1 MFIIA
6 LKKTLLYYDF
16 FLFFN
21 VPRENVKMF
30 LLCEFEQSLIET
42 DVFQNIYT
50 ANRIKVFI
58 GKWKTQLLSKFQ
70 ILLSHNQH
78 KYFEIIHIP
87 HKVLNAMKYILVY
100 SRMLEN
106 YALSIL

>member
-1 MFIIA
+1 M
-6 LKKTLLYYDF
+6 TS

-30 LLCEFEQSLIET
+30 LLCEFEQSLIVT

-50 ANRIKVFI
+50 ANRIESLYRQKKNPTAI
-58 GKWKTQLLSKFQ
+58 KILD
-70 ILLSHNQH
+70 LLSHNQH

-87 HKVLNAMKYILVY
+87 RKVLKAMKYILVY

>member
-16 FLFFN
+16 FLFSN

-30 LLCEFEQSLIET
+30 LLCEFEQSLIVT

-50 ANRIKVFI
+50 ANRIESLYRQMKNPTAI
-58 GKWKTQLLSKFQ
+58 K
-70 ILLSHNQH
+70 IPDLLSHNQH

-87 HKVLNAMKYILVY
+87 RKVLNAMKYILVY

>member
-30 LLCEFEQSLIET
+30 LLWEFEQSLIVT

-50 ANRIKVFI
+50 ANRIESLYRHKKNPTAI
-58 GKWKTQLLSKFQ
+58 KILD
-70 ILLSHNQH
+70 LLSHNQH

-87 HKVLNAMKYILVY
+87 RKVLNAMKYILVY

>member
-30 LLCEFEQSLIET
+30 LLCEFEQSLIVT

-50 ANRIKVFI
+50 ANRIESLYRQMKNPTAI
-58 GKWKTQLLSKFQ
+58 KILD
-70 ILLSHNQH
+70 LLSHNQH
-78 KYFEIIHIP
+78 KYFKIIHIP
-87 HKVLNAMKYILVY
+87 RKVLHVYIQWNT
-100 SRMLEN
+100 EN

>member
-6 LKKTLLYYDF
+6 LKKTLLYHDF
-16 FLFFN
+16 VSFY

-30 LLCEFEQSLIET
+30 LLCEFEQSLIVT
-42 DVFQNIYT
+42 DVFQNIDT
-50 ANRIKVFI
+50 ANRIESLYRQMKNPTAI
-58 GKWKTQLLSKFQ
+58 K
-70 ILLSHNQH
+70 IPDLLSHNQH

-87 HKVLNAMKYILVY
+87 RKVLNAMKYILVY

>member
-30 LLCEFEQSLIET
+30 LLCEFEQSLIVT

-50 ANRIKVFI
+50 ANRIESLYRQKKNPNAI
-58 GKWKTQLLSKFQ
+58 KILD
-70 ILLSHNQH
+70 LLSHNQH

-87 HKVLNAMKYILVY
+87 RKVLNAMKYILVY
-100 SRMLEN
+100 SRMLKN

>member
-30 LLCEFEQSLIET
+30 LLCEFEQSLIVT

-50 ANRIKVFI
+50 ANRIES
-58 GKWKTQLLSKFQ
+58 LYRQ
-70 ILLSHNQH
+70 IKNPTIKILDLLSHNQH

>member
-30 LLCEFEQSLIET
+30 LLCEFEQSLMVT

-50 ANRIKVFI
+50 ANRIESLYRQMKNPTAI
-58 GKWKTQLLSKFQ
+58 K
-70 ILLSHNQH
+70 IPDLLSHNQH

-87 HKVLNAMKYILVY
+87 RKVLNAMKYILVY

>member
-1 MFIIA
+1 M
-6 LKKTLLYYDF
+6 K
-16 FLFFN
+16 N
-21 VPRENVKMF
+21 P
-30 LLCEFEQSLIET
+30 
-42 DVFQNIYT
+42 T
-50 ANRIKVFI
+50 AIKI
-58 GKWKTQLLSKFQ
+58 PD
-70 ILLSHNQH
+70 LLSHNQH

>member
-30 LLCEFEQSLIET
+30 LLCEFEQSLIVT

-50 ANRIKVFI
+50 ANRIESLYRQKKNPTAI
-58 GKWKTQLLSKFQ
+58 KILD
-70 ILLSHNQH
+70 LLSHNQH

>member
-30 LLCEFEQSLIET
+30 LLCEFEQSLIVT

-50 ANRIKVFI
+50 ANRIESLYRQMKNPTI
-58 GKWKTQLLSKFQ
+58 KILD
-70 ILLSHNQH
+70 LLSHYQH
-78 KYFEIIHIP
+78 KYFKIIHIP
-87 HKVLNAMKYILVY
+87 RKVLHVYIQ
-100 SRMLEN
+100 
-106 YALSIL
+106 